1 MTQAPAAAPAKQD
14 SKNFTTRRWAFAL
27 LVALLA
33 QFGIGVYV
41 NLFTHIPLHH
51 PGHDPHNYLTGTYH
65 SVAWAETSQH
75 APLILATHAGLGL
88 LLVVF
93 SLWLAVRA
101 IRRRRPSVTWAAILG
116 ALCILAAAFNG
127 GSFLDYNNNIN
138 SYIMALLFAAAV
150 LCYAVILALPGSPER
165 HTPAG

>member
-1 MTQAPAAAPAKQD
+1 MNVAPAAARAKQD
-14 SKNFTTRRWAFAL
+14 SRKLTTRRWAFGL
-27 LVALLA
+27 LVVLLA
-33 QFGIGVYV
+33 QFGIGMYV
-41 NLFTHIPLHH
+41 NLFARIPLNH
-51 PGHDPHNYLTGTYH
+51 PGHNPHNYLTGTYD

-88 LLVVF
+88 LLVAG

-101 IRRRRPSVTWAAILG
+101 IRGRRPPVTWAAILG

-150 LCYAVILALPGSPER
+150 LCYAVILVLPGSPER
-165 HTPAG
+165 HTSAG